1 MCLKGPELNDIKK
14 DQIISAAANLFL
26 GEGFPN
32 TSMDMIA
39 DRSGVSKATIY
50 TRFDSK
56 EDLFED
62 VIAYLCAGIDG
73 PPVGALDGDNGSLE
87 DVLTAVGKAVL
98 YRLLQPR
105 TMKAIQMVVGA
116 YPKNPG
122 VARIFWEN
130 GPANG
135 QRHVLEALTI
145 LGRDGRFADYDLQQ
159 LAERFISLIFGP
171 HFVKQLLGVSQ
182 PPEREEID
190 RWLAYTVRHFVSD
203 LENGTLPA

>member
-1 MCLKGPELNDIKK
+1 MKGPELNDPKK
-14 DQIISAAANLFL
+14 DQIINAAADLFI

-39 DRSGVSKATIY
+39 NRSGISKATIY

-62 VIAYLCAGIDG
+62 VIAYLCAGIEG
-73 PPVGALDGDNGSLE
+73 PSLGALDRDNVVLE
-87 DVLTAVGKAVL
+87 DVLTAVGKAAL
-98 YRLLQPR
+98 YRMLQPR
-105 TMKAIQMVVGA
+105 TMAAIQMVAGA

-135 QRHVLEALTI
+135 QRYVLEALTI
-145 LGRDGRFADYDLQQ
+145 LGRDGRFADHDLQE
-159 LAERFISLIFGP
+159 LAERFICLIFGP
-171 HFVKQLLGVSQ
+171 HFVKQLLGVSP
-182 PPEREEID
+182 PPERQEID